1 MLDTKTAYGTPTPRS
16 PGSCR
21 GSALVQLVRKV
32 DGKTVYG
39 DLVEM
44 HIYAKWY
51 EGKRARY
58 NLVQFGPGGALVR
71 SLAGWNGDLVEEVN

>member
-1 MLDTKTAYGTPTPRS
+1 VLDTKTAYGTPTPKS
-16 PGSCR
+16 PGNCR

-32 DGKTVYG
+32 DDKTVYG

-51 EGKRARY
+51 EGKRTRY
-58 NLVQFGPGGALVR
+58 NLVQFGPDNTPLR
-71 SLAGWNGDLVEEVN
+71 SLAGWNGEYVQEL

>member
-1 MLDTKTAYGTPTPRS
+1 MLDTKTAYGTPTPKS

-21 GSALVQLVRKV
+21 GSALVQL
-32 DGKTVYG
+32 TNG

-51 EGKRARY
+51 EGKRTRY
-58 NLVQFGPGGALVR
+58 NLVQFGPDNTLLRG
-71 SLAGWNGDLVEEVN
+71 LAGWNGEYVQEL